1 MSVTFDVGQY
11 QNDSKYG
18 KVLGWIEACNEL
30 NVSNQSAYTIL
41 QSIGIDANE
50 EGWVGQ
56 LTAQQVRQAAENL
69 EENLDNVQPTSEET
83 GIMGARIINCGT
95 SIDRIRNWCYW
106 LRKVADDAEKYETY
120 IVRWG

>member
-95 SIDRIRNWCYW
+95 SIDRISSCRRY
-106 LRKVADDAEKYETY
+106 
-120 IVRWG
+120 